1 MKNSVWSVTPA
12 PFVFSGFSLHTTGIA
27 VFLTFVPQLVLL
39 ACLRDF
45 AALTVIF
52 SALAGA
58 VLAELCFFLPVF
70 GGGQKSFDF
79 SVLLCGLITGFLLPT
94 ATHPVLAVC
103 ASFFGL
109 FVARNFFNGTGNA
122 WLNASVLSVF
132 IVCLSSPLYF
142 PERMAVQ
149 YTAPSA
155 TAFPSVTM
163 RLNPAPFDVDITN
176 MLNTFVLQPL
186 GIHLPEGYVSL
197 FFQPDAPV
205 AAFKFNIVT
214 LAASLVFFVMDIADR
229 IVPVVFLAVYA
240 AAVFF
245 FPDFFRASLFAPG
258 GSGDV
263 LFAIFSGGLFF
274 TAFYLLSDVATLPR
288 TKPGRVILGVFA
300 GAAAF
305 FTCGLGG
312 DTLLGAVCTVFLA
325 NMLSPAIEYI
335 ENRLLKAAPVE
346 TVLYDR

>member
-1 MKNSVWSVTPA
+1 MSIKRMA
-12 PFVFSGFSLHTTGIA
+12 AI
-27 VFLTFVPQLVLL
+27 
-39 ACLRDF
+39 
-45 AALTVIF
+45 AALTAIALTIF
-52 SALAGA
+52 MLEAQI
-58 VLAELCFFLPVF
+58 PV
-70 GGGQKSFDF
+70 
-79 SVLLCGLITGFLLPT
+79 
-94 ATHPVLAVC
+94 VLAVPGIKL
-103 ASFFGL
+103 GL
-109 FVARNFFNGTGNA
+109 A
-122 WLNASVLSVF
+122 
-132 IVCLSSPLYF
+132 
-142 PERMAVQ
+142 
-149 YTAPSA
+149 
-155 TAFPSVTM
+155 
-163 RLNPAPFDVDITN
+163 
-176 MLNTFVLQPL
+176 
-186 GIHLPEGYVSL
+186 
-197 FFQPDAPV
+197 
-205 AAFKFNIVT
+205 NIVT

-245 FPDFFRASLFAPG
+245 FPDFFRVSLFAPG